1 MPWLQLVSEFVYK
14 HPEVVGGSEDS
25 LVRVVVVGMMQCRS
39 LVHGVVVDGEGE
51 PGLEGGWKE
60 CHHHDEY

>member
-1 MPWLQLVSEFVYK
+1 MPWLQLVYK
-14 HPEVVGGSEDS
+14 HPEVLRARGSEDS

-39 LVHGVVVDGEGE
+39 LVHGVVVNGEGE